1 MDFLVNEITSLSIE
15 KNVCLVRLCTHL
27 RAIGNGT
34 PATPIILPQRKTPY
48 SVALPKHFRYCKLN
62 RCNKSPRCSVYSATR
77 KEKSKSKHS
86 EESRRGD
93 VVYQLAGLHLDLS
106 SSWHG
111 SPPAA
116 SLSAAF
122 FFMRSSCACV
132 RPPRTGAASGTGG
145 IVQVGG
151 VIVLPLQTS

>member
-1 MDFLVNEITSLSIE
+1 MPRKALCSSTRDWKWNACYTHHIAAPYNALFGSLPQALSILSDQ
-15 KNVCLVRLCTHL
+15 V
-27 RAIGNGT
+27 
-34 PATPIILPQRKTPY
+34 
-48 SVALPKHFRYCKLN
+48 N
-62 RCNKSPRCSVYSATR
+62 RCNENPRCSVYSATR
-77 KEKSKSKHS
+77 KEKSKSKHG
-86 EESRRGD
+86 EESRRGNA
-93 VVYQLAGLHLDLS
+93 VYQLVGLHLDLS